1 MGLILN
7 YIVKSNADLKDL
19 QKVFICAVEKDID
32 LYLDRLSDDLFK
44 AQPNISVW
52 YPAKDEGIPD
62 DEEAYISLLSDM
74 DLFVIPVTRSF
85 LNEESRARNIEM
97 TYAMENGIPVLPVL
111 FEKISKSRFSEVC
124 GKLHVLDRND
134 PDPTSLPFEEKLKLF
149 MDTVLLKDEMIS
161 KIRQAFAAYIFLS
174 YRKKDRKYAQDVMR
188 LIHSNPF
195 ARDIAI
201 WYDEYLTPGEDFNE
215 SIRHAFEK
223 SDLFALVVTP
233 NLLEPANYVMRVEY
247 PMAFDNGKKIIPFMP
262 VKTDGEDLKRCYPG
276 IPDMVDSN
284 KENADYIDKLIREAL
299 TIRHDD
305 SPEHK
310 YIMGLAYLSGID
322 VETDHERALSLITD
336 AAGQDLDE
344 AILKLVT
351 MYENG
356 QGVRRSY
363 YYGALWHEK
372 YVSLLAKRLA
382 DGKAD
387 ENSRE
392 RLLKEININVLKWH
406 NIFRDDKAWHMC
418 VEMYKYSR
426 GNMTV
431 DENMILLENSIIAS
445 QISLSDKK
453 ANLYYVIEPHT
464 RAADEYIDKVCADL
478 LADGE
483 GTKAKEVRKFY
494 SAQIDL
500 LRAQSKREAEDWQ
513 EAINRYEDLV
523 IRFED
528 CCALSNMEYVK
539 RSKHNLVICYGELAD
554 SMYHLNGLSCEK
566 SAVIQENAQ
575 RSIELAAR
583 YEEEGV
589 VFTEKETMIP
599 KFILVNGLIE
609 KREFGQAEKILS
621 DFISLCEKRK
631 EEEESVDSMR
641 LLSQAHILFAK
652 TERMKDNTAEE
663 EKHLIADTELL
674 HRLSGVIGN
683 NNVYLQEI
691 EDYKRLVEI
700 AVKQG
705 TDHKEYLNR
714 LFGIGIWHYRN
725 DKDYFRQLAAIARNC
740 DDYPMFQKITMQMIE
755 IDKNNRS

>member
-1 MGLILN
+1 MGLRLN
-7 YIVKSNADLKDL
+7 YIVKGNADLKDL

-32 LYLDRLSDDLFK
+32 LYLDRLSGDLFK
-44 AQPNISVW
+44 AQPDISIW
-52 YPAKDEGIPD
+52 YPVENEGTSD
-62 DEEAYISLLSDM
+62 DGDAYKSLLSDM
-74 DLFVIPVTRSF
+74 DLFVIIVTQAF
-85 LNEESRARNIEM
+85 LNGESRARNTEM
-97 TYAMENGIPVLPVL
+97 IYAMENGIPVLPIL

-149 MDTVLLKDEMIS
+149 MDTVLLKDEMIG

-174 YRKKDRKYAQDVMR
+174 YRKKDRKYAQEVMR

-233 NLLEPANYVMRVEY
+233 NLLEQANYVMRVEY
-247 PMAFDNGKKIIPFMP
+247 PMALDNGKKIIPFMP

-276 IPDMVDSN
+276 IPEVVNAGED
-284 KENADYIDKLIREAL
+284 NADYIDKLIREAL
-299 TIRHDD
+299 TIRQDD

-336 AAGQDLDE
+336 AAEQDLDE

-356 QGVRRSY
+356 QGVQRSY
-363 YYGALWHEK
+363 YYGAVWHEK
-372 YVSLLAKRLA
+372 YVGLLERRLA
-382 DGKAD
+382 GGEAG
-387 ENSRE
+387 ENSRV
-392 RLLKEININVLKWH
+392 RLLREINKNVLKWH

-418 VEMYKYSR
+418 VEMYKYNK
-426 GNMTV
+426 GKMTIE
-431 DENMILLENSIIAS
+431 ENTILLENSIIAS
-445 QISLSDKK
+445 QISLNDKK
-453 ANLYYVIEPHT
+453 AHLYYVIEPHT
-464 RAADEYIDKVCADL
+464 RAADEYIDKICADL

-483 GTKAKEVRKFY
+483 ETKAKEFRKFY
-494 SAQIDL
+494 SAQTDL
-500 LRAQSKREAEDWQ
+500 LRAQSKREAEVWP
-513 EAINRYEDLV
+513 EAISRYEDL
-523 IRFED
+523 ITRFEE
-528 CCALSNMEYVK
+528 CCALSNKEYAK
-539 RSKHNLVICYGELAD
+539 RSKHSLVICYGELAD
-554 SMYHLNGLSCEK
+554 SIYHLNGSSCENSVK
-566 SAVIQENAQ
+566 TEEYAR
-575 RSIELAAR
+575 RSIELAAGF
-583 YEEEGV
+583 EEEGV
-589 VFTEKETMIP
+589 DFTEKETMIP

-621 DFISLCEKRK
+621 DFISSCEKRK
-631 EEEESVDSMR
+631 EDDESVDSLR

-652 TERMKDNTAEE
+652 TERLKDNTAGE

-674 HRLSGVIGN
+674 HRLSGIIGN
-683 NNVYLQEI
+683 HNVYLQET
-691 EDYKRLVEI
+691 EDYERLVGI

-714 LFGIGIWHYRN
+714 LFGIGIAHHRN
-725 DKDYFRQLAAIARNC
+725 DKDYFRRLAAIARNC
-740 DDYPMFQKITMQMIE
+740 DDYPMFQKITKQMIE
-755 IDKNNRS
+755 IDKNNRN